1 MEIRIPL
8 ACVAIG
14 HKPNRGRAWFDNLNW
29 RSNCIYC
36 QTPLIKT
43 FNGWRTFTPNDYDLC
58 RCSKDEAIL
67 LTRADAVVLDGR
79 SAKPI

>member
-36 QTPLIKT
+36 QTSLIKT
-43 FNGWRTFTPNDYDLC
+43 FNGWRTFRDCDYDVG
-58 RCSKDEAIL
+58 RCSKDEAKV
-67 LTRADAVVLDGR
+67 LTRAD
-79 SAKPI
+79 SAERVSRTSKPF